1 MGNFGMLVN
10 SQPHNCVN
18 PSERLYTVDL
28 PQNQM
33 LRKLREASGVVSV
46 MALAVKIHKLFVV
59 GLAKLKLLLGFI
71 LIRSSFKHTQM
82 LVYDKL
88 NIQAKSLVMA
98 LPS

>member
-1 MGNFGMLVN
+1 MGNFGMLVD
-10 SQPHNCVN
+10 SQPNNCVN
-18 PSERLYTVDL
+18 QSERLYTVDL
-28 PQNQM
+28 PQYQM
-33 LRKLREASGVVSV
+33 LRQLREAASVVSV

-59 GLAKLKLLLGFI
+59 GLAEVDSLLCFI

-88 NIQAKSLVMA
+88 SIQVKSLVMA

>member
-1 MGNFGMLVN
+1 MGNFGMLVD
-10 SQPHNCVN
+10 SQLHNCVN
-18 PSERLYTVDL
+18 QSERLYTVDL
-28 PQNQM
+28 PQQQM

-46 MALAVKIHKLFVV
+46 MALAVKIHKVCCRLCKGRFTSV
-59 GLAKLKLLLGFI
+59 FYPHTS
-71 LIRSSFKHTQM
+71 SSFKHSQM